1 MKDGQRALY
10 SEIFVKALNILKRVG
25 YYDML
30 IIKKESHLNLLD
42 KKVNYLE
49 ELNMV
54 ILSVR
59 ERRKTTT
66 LMER

>member
-1 MKDGQRALY
+1 
-10 SEIFVKALNILKRVG
+10 
-25 YYDML
+25 ML

-42 KKVNYLE
+42 KKLNYLE
-49 ELNMV
+49 ELNML

-66 LMER
+66 LVERKIATWEFK